1 MYNYFNIFE
10 GADTMGDWNSRQYT
24 KFERERTQP
33 SADLIRRLDISPKTV
48 LDIGCG
54 PGNSTNRLYERF
66 PSAEI
71 IGIDSSENMLE
82 TARESYPNLKFEKC
96 FVPDGLEN
104 LDKFD
109 LIFSNAC
116 LHWIPNHSELLPKLV
131 ARLND
136 GGVLAVQMPL
146 VQCAAFYKMLN
157 SLVSYGRWE
166 KLRVIQNFH
175 NMMPNETYDILAECS
190 KSVTMW
196 ETTYYHIVPSHMSVI
211 EWYKGSGL
219 RPYLEMLGDDEREDF
234 ISDLLKMIEEN
245 YPVQADGNVILKMP
259 RMFFIAEK

>member
-1 MYNYFNIFE
+1 MS
-10 GADTMGDWNSRQYT
+10 DWNSKQYT
-24 KFERERTQP
+24 KFEKERTQP
-33 SADLIRRLDISPKTV
+33 SVDLISRFDISPKTV

-82 TARESYPNLKFEKC
+82 TARESYPQLKFEKC
-96 FVPDGLEN
+96 FVPDGLEKFG
-104 LDKFD
+104 KFD

-116 LHWIPNHSELLPKLV
+116 LHWIPNHGELLPKLV
-131 ARLND
+131 ERLND

-146 VQCAAFYKMLN
+146 VQTAMFYKMLN
-157 SLVSYGRWE
+157 SLVFDGRWK
-166 KLRVIQNFH
+166 KLRAIQNFH
-175 NMMPNETYDILAECS
+175 NLMPNETYDILAQCS

-196 ETTYYHIVPSHMSVI
+196 ETVYYHIVPSHLSVI

-219 RPYLEMLGDDEREDF
+219 RPYLEMLGDDEREAF
-234 ISDLLKMIEEN
+234 VSDLLDLIEEN

-259 RMFFIAEK
+259 RMFFTAEK